1 MGLKKRVEKS
11 AAANMKLE
19 KKIKILES
27 ENKLVLLFVFITVII
42 INKWICYFCRSLLT
56 QLRELQAFVSKYN
69 PSKLQAGSFMMVS
82 NYSCLFKTVVFIS
95 DLNSLLLFGNCSSIL
110 QTSHATILQ

>member
-1 MGLKKRVEKS
+1 
-11 AAANMKLE
+11 MKLE
-19 KKIKILES
+19 KVKTLES

-42 INKWICYFCRSLLT
+42 INKWICCFCRLLLI

-82 NYSCLFKTVVFIS
+82 DYSCLFKIVRYICIYFRS
-95 DLNSLLLFGNCSSIL
+95 
-110 QTSHATILQ
+110 

>member
-1 MGLKKRVEKS
+1 
-11 AAANMKLE
+11 MKLE
-19 KKIKILES
+19 KKVKTLES

-42 INKWICYFCRSLLT
+42 INKWICRSLLT

-82 NYSCLFKTVVFIS
+82 NYSCLF
-95 DLNSLLLFGNCSSIL
+95 
-110 QTSHATILQ
+110 

>member
-1 MGLKKRVEKS
+1 
-11 AAANMKLE
+11 MKLE
-19 KKIKILES
+19 KKVKTLQS

-42 INKWICYFCRSLLT
+42 INKWICRSLLT

-82 NYSCLFKTVVFIS
+82 NYSCLFKIVRYICIYFRS
-95 DLNSLLLFGNCSSIL
+95 
-110 QTSHATILQ
+110 